1 MRNGL
6 RVTGYFDG
14 HGFTGVPATDAGTGS
29 GPNEMEVSVY
39 CPWHAV
45 NSQLAVAFA
54 ALPQVQTAC
63 NAHNATLFLS
73 PSLSIYL
80 SHKHTLLHFLKHF
93 RAFASGATSIFIFNR
108 PSSKDRT
115 ILLSCLSYPRVLV
128 AVTARCVFIARLRQ
142 TDRRGKRA
150 AFPFSVRLGRVH
162 KPKVQVPEL
171 LAG

>member
-80 SHKHTLLHFLKHF
+80 SHKHTLSHFLNTLVRGYF
-93 RAFASGATSIFIFNR
+93 V
-108 PSSKDRT
+108 
-115 ILLSCLSYPRVLV
+115 LLPLGPPLYLYSTDPR
-128 AVTARCVFIARLRQ
+128 RRIARYCY
-142 TDRRGKRA
+142 
-150 AFPFSVRLGRVH
+150 PV
-162 KPKVQVPEL
+162 
-171 LAG
+171 